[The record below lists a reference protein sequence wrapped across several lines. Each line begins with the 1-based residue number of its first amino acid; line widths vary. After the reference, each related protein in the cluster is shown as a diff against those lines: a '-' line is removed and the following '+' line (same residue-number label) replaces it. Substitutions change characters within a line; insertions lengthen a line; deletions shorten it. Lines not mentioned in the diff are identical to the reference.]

1 MESKFH
7 NLTKLSLLLVYLV
20 IIAGAFVRM
29 TGSGMG
35 CPDWPKCFGFYI
47 PPTEKSQILFK
58 ANNDYFEGQ
67 MILYNEEK
75 WLKAKSNFTSNDFI
89 NMNNWKVDD
98 RHDYVLFNPVHT
110 WIEYINRLI
119 GAISGIPIFLFTI
132 ISFFL
137 AFVSFRDK
145 NYKKFRYLSIFS
157 LITLI
162 AMISQALIGKLVVDS
177 NLEGSLITIHMLVA
191 LFIVAL
197 LIFLVY
203 SGSKSYIK
211 ANKTFKFLMVFG
223 LFLTLIQIVLGT
235 QVRQIVDEQAKLFIH
250 NKSMWLNDIPFVY
263 EYHRTFSILV
273 ISVNSALFL
282 INKKLQLGNKHINY
296 VMLLL
301 VLEIFTGASMFYFD
315 FPFGTQTAHLV
326 FASLIFGLQF
336 YILLHNFLIENK
348 LKADDLQT

>member
-7 NLTKLSLLLVYLV
+7 KLTKLSLLLVYLV

-35 CPDWPKCFGFYI
+35 CPDWPKCFGFYV
-47 PPTEKSQILFK
+47 PPTEVSQILFK
-58 ANNDYFEGQ
+58 ENNNYSKGQ
-67 MILYNEEK
+67 MILYNEEE
-75 WLKAKSNFTSNDFI
+75 LLVAKSDFTSDDFI
-89 NMNNWKVDD
+89 NLNNWEVYEK
-98 RHDYVLFNPVHT
+98 HDYVIFNPVHT

-119 GAISGIPIFLFTI
+119 GAISGIPILIFTI
-132 ISFFL
+132 ISIIYF
-137 AFVSFRDK
+137 
-145 NYKKFRYLSIFS
+145 KKFRHLTLISI
-157 LITLI
+157 ITLV
-162 AMISQALIGKLVVDS
+162 AMGFQAWLGKTVVDS
-177 NLEGSLITIHMLVA
+177 NLAAYKITLHMLMA

-197 LIFLVY
+197 LIYLVY
-203 SGSKSYIK
+203 YGSKSFIK
-211 ANKTFKFLMVFG
+211 TNKTFKYLILFG

-235 QVRQIVDEQAKLFIH
+235 QVRQIVDEQAKLFAYD
-250 NKSMWLNDIPFVY
+250 KSMWLNDIPFIY

-273 ISVNSALFL
+273 ISINIALFL
-282 INKKLQLGNKHINY
+282 INKKLQLGNNYINY

-326 FASLIFGLQF
+326 FASIIFGLQF
-336 YILLHNFLIENK
+336 YILLQNFLTENK

>member
-35 CPDWPKCFGFYI
+35 CPDWPKCFGFYV
-47 PPTEKSQILFK
+47 PPTEVSQILFK
-58 ANNDYFEGQ
+58 ANKEYSKGQ
-67 MILYNEEK
+67 MILYNEKE
-75 WLKAKSNFTSNDFI
+75 LLVAKSDFTSDDFI
-89 NMNNWKVDD
+89 NLNNWQVYEK
-98 RHDYVLFNPVHT
+98 HDYVIFNPVHT

-119 GAISGIPIFLFTI
+119 GAISGIPILIFTI
-132 ISFFL
+132 ISIVYF
-137 AFVSFRDK
+137 
-145 NYKKFRYLSIFS
+145 KKFRHL
-157 LITLI
+157 TLI
-162 AMISQALIGKLVVDS
+162 SIVTLVAMGFQAWLGKTVVDS
-177 NLEGSLITIHMLVA
+177 NLAAYKITLHMLMA

-197 LIFLVY
+197 LIYLVY
-203 SGSKSYIK
+203 SGSKSFIK
-211 ANKTFKFLMVFG
+211 TNKTFKYLILFG

-235 QVRQIVDEQAKLFIH
+235 QVRQIVDEQAKLFAY

-326 FASLIFGLQF
+326 FASIIFGLQF
-336 YILLHNFLIENK
+336 YILLQNFLTENK
-348 LKADDLQT
+348 LKADDL

>member
-7 NLTKLSLLLVYLV
+7 KLTKLSLLLVYLV

-35 CPDWPKCFGFYI
+35 CPDWPKCFGFYV
-47 PPTEKSQILFK
+47 PPTEVSQILFK
-58 ANNDYFEGQ
+58 ENNNYSKGQ
-67 MILYNEEK
+67 MILYNEEE
-75 WLKAKSNFTSNDFI
+75 LLVAKSDFTSDDFI
-89 NMNNWKVDD
+89 NLNNWEVYEK
-98 RHDYVLFNPVHT
+98 HDYVIFNPVHT

-119 GAISGIPIFLFTI
+119 GAISGIPILIFTI
-132 ISFFL
+132 ISIIYF
-137 AFVSFRDK
+137 
-145 NYKKFRYLSIFS
+145 KKFRHLTLISI
-157 LITLI
+157 ITLV
-162 AMISQALIGKLVVDS
+162 AMGFQAWLGKTVVDS
-177 NLEGSLITIHMLVA
+177 NLAAYKITLHMLMA

-203 SGSKSYIK
+203 YGSKSFIK
-211 ANKTFKFLMVFG
+211 TNKTFKYLILFG

-235 QVRQIVDEQAKLFIH
+235 QVRQIVDEQAKLFAYD
-250 NKSMWLNDIPFVY
+250 KSMWLNDIPFVY

-273 ISVNSALFL
+273 ISINMALFL
-282 INKKLQLGNKHINY
+282 INKKLQLGNSYINY

-301 VLEIFTGASMFYFD
+301 VLEIITGASMFYFD

-326 FASLIFGLQF
+326 FASIIFGLQF
-336 YILLHNFLIENK
+336 YILLQNFLTENK

>member
-35 CPDWPKCFGFYI
+35 CPDWPKCFGFYV
-47 PPTEKSQILFK
+47 PPTEVSQILFK
-58 ANNDYFEGQ
+58 ENNNYSKGQ
-67 MILYNEEK
+67 MILYNEEE
-75 WLKAKSNFTSNDFI
+75 LLVAKSDFISDDFI
-89 NMNNWKVDD
+89 NLNNWEVYEK
-98 RHDYVLFNPVHT
+98 HDYVIFNPVHT

-119 GAISGIPIFLFTI
+119 GAISGIPILIFTI
-132 ISFFL
+132 ISIIYF
-137 AFVSFRDK
+137 
-145 NYKKFRYLSIFS
+145 KKFRHLTLISI
-157 LITLI
+157 ITLV
-162 AMISQALIGKLVVDS
+162 AMGFQAWLGKTVVDS
-177 NLEGSLITIHMLVA
+177 NLAAYKITLHMLMA

-197 LIFLVY
+197 LIYLVY
-203 SGSKSYIK
+203 YGSKSFIK
-211 ANKTFKFLMVFG
+211 TNKTFKYLILFG

-235 QVRQIVDEQAKLFIH
+235 QVRQIVDEQAKLFAYD
-250 NKSMWLNDIPFVY
+250 KSMWLNDIPFVY

-273 ISVNSALFL
+273 ISINIALFL
-282 INKKLQLGNKHINY
+282 INKKLQLGNNYINY

-326 FASLIFGLQF
+326 FASIIFGLQF
-336 YILLHNFLIENK
+336 YILLQNFLTENK

>member
-7 NLTKLSLLLVYLV
+7 KLTKLSLLLVYLV

-35 CPDWPKCFGFYI
+35 CPDWPKCFGFYV
-47 PPTEKSQILFK
+47 PPTEVSQILFK
-58 ANNDYFEGQ
+58 ENNNYSKGQ
-67 MILYNEEK
+67 MILYNEEE
-75 WLKAKSNFTSNDFI
+75 LLVAKSDFISDDFI
-89 NMNNWKVDD
+89 NLNNWEVYEK
-98 RHDYVLFNPVHT
+98 HDYVIFNPVHT

-119 GAISGIPIFLFTI
+119 GAISGIPILIFTI
-132 ISFFL
+132 ISIIYF
-137 AFVSFRDK
+137 
-145 NYKKFRYLSIFS
+145 KKFRHLTLISI
-157 LITLI
+157 ITLV
-162 AMISQALIGKLVVDS
+162 AMGFQAWLGKTVVDS
-177 NLEGSLITIHMLVA
+177 NLAAYKITLHMLMA

-197 LIFLVY
+197 LIYLVY
-203 SGSKSYIK
+203 YGSKSFIK
-211 ANKTFKFLMVFG
+211 TNKTFKYLILFG

-235 QVRQIVDEQAKLFIH
+235 QVRQIVDEQAKLFAYD
-250 NKSMWLNDIPFVY
+250 KSMWLNDIPFVY

-273 ISVNSALFL
+273 ISINMALFL
-282 INKKLQLGNKHINY
+282 INKKLQLGNSYINY

-326 FASLIFGLQF
+326 FASIIFGLQF
-336 YILLHNFLIENK
+336 YILLQNFLTENK

>member
-7 NLTKLSLLLVYLV
+7 KLTKLSLLLVYLV

-35 CPDWPKCFGFYI
+35 CPDWPKCFGFYV
-47 PPTEKSQILFK
+47 PPTEVSQILFK
-58 ANNDYFEGQ
+58 ENNNYSKGQ
-67 MILYNEEK
+67 MILYNEEE
-75 WLKAKSNFTSNDFI
+75 LLVAKSDFTSDDFI
-89 NMNNWKVDD
+89 NLNNWEVYEK
-98 RHDYVLFNPVHT
+98 HDYVIFKPVHT

-119 GAISGIPIFLFTI
+119 GAISGIPILIFTI
-132 ISFFL
+132 ISIIYF
-137 AFVSFRDK
+137 
-145 NYKKFRYLSIFS
+145 KKFRHLTLISI
-157 LITLI
+157 ITLV
-162 AMISQALIGKLVVDS
+162 AMGFQAWLGKTVVDS
-177 NLEGSLITIHMLVA
+177 NLAAYKITLHMLMA

-197 LIFLVY
+197 LIYLVY
-203 SGSKSYIK
+203 YGSKSFIK
-211 ANKTFKFLMVFG
+211 TNKTFKYLILFG

-235 QVRQIVDEQAKLFIH
+235 KVRQIVDEQAKLFAYD
-250 NKSMWLNDIPFVY
+250 KSMWLNDIPFVY

-273 ISVNSALFL
+273 ISVNMALFL
-282 INKKLQLGNKHINY
+282 INKKLQLGNNYINY

-326 FASLIFGLQF
+326 FASIIFGLQF
-336 YILLHNFLIENK
+336 YILLQNFLTENK